1 MKRRILTVLQ
11 SSPNYAVCNKRWIA
25 CRLLFSYGSSF
36 GLHVQDFFLLT
47 KKVAVVTTN
56 VSLLLSNHVDMKISI
71 VKSLNKNMV
80 NNRVRLM
87 VTSKAS

>member
-1 MKRRILTVLQ
+1 MFYKVVQIMLYVTQ
-11 SSPNYAVCNKRWIA
+11 RWIA

-56 VSLLLSNHVDMKISI
+56 VSLLLSSHVDMKISI

-80 NNRVRLM
+80 NNVQ
-87 VTSKAS
+87 SSADGH